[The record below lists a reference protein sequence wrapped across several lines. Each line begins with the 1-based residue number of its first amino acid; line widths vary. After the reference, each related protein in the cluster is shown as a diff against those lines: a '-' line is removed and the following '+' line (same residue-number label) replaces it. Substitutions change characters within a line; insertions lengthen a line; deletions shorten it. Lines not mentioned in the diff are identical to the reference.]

1 MIKNLELQLAEV
13 GKIKIGTKGK
23 LITRN
28 GKSWRQPVKLPYFL
42 ITTME
47 RDADGLLMEDSQ
59 VMGQYPDKPK
69 EIDIM
74 LLHDEIEKNFQS
86 AYTLFTGTTC
96 KCRGD
101 GETALRF
108 NRDGSTETV
117 KCDTSKCKYFLGVDE
132 DGKEVKARCK
142 YNGVLTC
149 LLLKTNRLGGVFK
162 FRTTGFFSVR
172 NITTSLVFIS
182 ELTGGRLRGI
192 PFKLTVGGKNSSVA
206 GRGTFYTVNL
216 EYHGTPNE
224 LLECVMTVAKTRA
237 LLKRDVK
244 SLGFKEVAIE
254 SAMSE
259 DELIEFFPETQED
272 YPVAAKATV
281 EVNGKEIKVV
291 NKSQKLTTKE
301 PEAEDVPDSEV
312 KDINAEL
319 IAKCIDLERKIGVTK
334 EQLIAKRTA
343 MIGTPKIH
351 GCSSPISLAN
361 YHSSLEAELELKAEG
376 DKVKNIAKKELE
388 ALRTAIQDIYTINK
402 VSTEQQ
408 RQFNYETL
416 KTAELSSSRT
426 KAKLETLLEL
436 VKMNYDV
443 GDMPAEDDEGDL

>member
-1 MIKNLELQLAEV
+1 
-13 GKIKIGTKGK
+13 
-23 LITRN
+23 
-28 GKSWRQPVKLPYFL
+28 
-42 ITTME
+42 
-47 RDADGLLMEDSQ
+47 
-59 VMGQYPDKPK
+59 
-69 EIDIM
+69 
-74 LLHDEIEKNFQS
+74 
-86 AYTLFTGTTC
+86 
-96 KCRGD
+96 
-101 GETALRF
+101 
-108 NRDGSTETV
+108 
-117 KCDTSKCKYFLGVDE
+117 
-132 DGKEVKARCK
+132 
-142 YNGVLTC
+142 
-149 LLLKTNRLGGVFK
+149 
-162 FRTTGFFSVR
+162 
-172 NITTSLVFIS
+172 
-182 ELTGGRLRGI
+182 
-192 PFKLTVGGKNSSVA
+192 
-206 GRGTFYTVNL
+206 
-216 EYHGTPNE
+216 
-224 LLECVMTVAKTRA
+224 MTVAKTRA

-259 DELIEFFPETQED
+259 DELIEFFPETQEN